1 VAVTVKGAAGGGP
14 GPGPGPGSQ
23 APNTKLGSVKIK
35 KHNVTIKFSSDQ
47 SGSTFLCKLDKG
59 KFAKCKSPKTYKN
72 LKPGKHKFE
81 VKATNAQGVADP
93 SPTVKKFKIKK

>member
-1 VAVTVKGAAGGGP
+1 VAVTVKGAAGG

-35 KHNVTIKFSSDQ
+35 KRNVTIKFSSDQ

-59 KFAKCKSPKTYKN
+59 KFAKCKSPKKYKN